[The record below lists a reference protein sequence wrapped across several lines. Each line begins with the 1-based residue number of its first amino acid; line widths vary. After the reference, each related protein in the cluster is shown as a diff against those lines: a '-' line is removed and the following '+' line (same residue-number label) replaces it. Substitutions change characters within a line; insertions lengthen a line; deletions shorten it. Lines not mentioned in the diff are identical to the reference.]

1 MTSTQPTTSLSDLA
15 LPPTVPPSD
24 IVHYGNFVSSEEAD
38 SVLNLLDDISE
49 HDQHDLPD
57 NDEEQVAVGWQVEG
71 YERRRRAQRYSG
83 ALLEKHFGD
92 MMDRVVNS
100 VAAQQQR
107 QWQQEKTAQDV
118 PVVRRPTQL
127 VVEEHQPDSRRS
139 IAAAK
144 SSSDETGGNY
154 SVTTF
159 ESARVCR
166 CPTPSECSC
175 YVARVVL
182 GPLPTTMSLNRP
194 AVRDVECWDLA
205 SPHSAARVDMVPG
218 SLTVKGGE
226 VLREWRSRVDAV
238 QNDNS
243 ASGAGKGSG
252 RSVVLTFRCID
263 EQDDD
268 DIHNM
273 TQESPT
279 TYSTLEDMPPLSDL
293 LTIVVTTSPIKSNPS
308 TELLQKTLETFHHA
322 GPEFAYQCRK
332 VIVCDGCRVL
342 DDDDD
347 NNKAEEEKK
356 DDQQQQQQ
364 QQKRKISR
372 KHSNV
377 KQALRN
383 GIATKGQAERYE
395 EFKAALRKV
404 CEDAN
409 NAADDGNDTEPSP
422 FRNAEVVELSTRHGY
437 GFALRHALRECVH
450 TPYVCVIQ
458 HDRTFMRT
466 TPMKSVVHAM
476 MNDPERIKYVGC
488 SMRSNLM
495 YRDIFLGKYGKVAHQ
510 DLAKLVLR
518 PPELRLD
525 PTQYGPAVPVES
537 IQVYGPHVNNIDKLQ
552 KNLQALAVNYRK
564 SNQNKTSLEGPE
576 GNFETHAQLT
586 LTPTLF
592 WYDNTHI
599 VETAH
604 YRDFVFNEKYR
615 MVARGGF
622 VEDKLSPV
630 ITKNVERLGLK
641 DGHAKFGCYLLDDH
655 SGLFFTGHLD
665 GGAFIT
671 TSERGQMLS
680 NMSK

>member
-1 MTSTQPTTSLSDLA
+1 M
-15 LPPTVPPSD
+15 
-24 IVHYGNFVSSEEAD
+24 
-38 SVLNLLDDISE
+38 SV
-49 HDQHDLPD
+49 
-57 NDEEQVAVGWQVEG
+57 
-71 YERRRRAQRYSG
+71 
-83 ALLEKHFGD
+83 
-92 MMDRVVNS
+92 
-100 VAAQQQR
+100 
-107 QWQQEKTAQDV
+107 
-118 PVVRRPTQL
+118 
-127 VVEEHQPDSRRS
+127 
-139 IAAAK
+139 
-144 SSSDETGGNY
+144 
-154 SVTTF
+154 
-159 ESARVCR
+159 
-166 CPTPSECSC
+166 
-175 YVARVVL
+175 
-182 GPLPTTMSLNRP
+182 
-194 AVRDVECWDLA
+194 
-205 SPHSAARVDMVPG
+205 G
-218 SLTVKGGE
+218 SLTVKSGE
-226 VLREWRSRVDAV
+226 VLREWRGRVDAAAGR
-238 QNDNS
+238 DGT
-243 ASGAGKGSG
+243 ASGGGGSNKGSG

-263 EQDDD
+263 EQDGDD
-268 DIHNM
+268 THNK
-273 TQESPT
+273 TQASPP
-279 TYSTLEDMPPLSDL
+279 TYPTLEDMPPLSDL

-308 TELLQKTLETFHHA
+308 TELLEKTLETFHHA

-342 DDDDD
+342 DDDDETD
-347 NNKAEEEKK
+347 KKNGEEEKK
-356 DDQQQQQQ
+356 DDQQQR

-383 GIATKGQAERYE
+383 GIATKSQAERYE
-395 EFKAALRKV
+395 EFKAALRNV

-409 NAADDGNDTEPSP
+409 NADDDDDDDDDAEPSP
-422 FRNAEVVELSTRHGY
+422 FRNAEVVELPTRHGY

-476 MNDPERIKYVGC
+476 MNNPERIKYVGC
-488 SMRSNLM
+488 SIRSSLM

-518 PPELRLD
+518 PPELQLD
-525 PTQYGPAVPVES
+525 PTLYGPAVPVES

-564 SNQNKTSLEGPE
+564 SNQNKTSTEGPKSSD
-576 GNFETHAQLT
+576 ETHQLT

-630 ITKNVERLGLK
+630 ITKSVERLGLK

-671 TSERGQMLS
+671 TSERGEMLS

>member
-1 MTSTQPTTSLSDLA
+1 MTPL
-15 LPPTVPPSD
+15 LPPTVPSSD
-24 IVHYGNFVSSEEAD
+24 IVQHDGLVSADEAAALLD
-38 SVLNLLDDISE
+38 LLDDISDH
-49 HDQHDLPD
+49 HDADENSGTSNIG
-57 NDEEQVAVGWQVEG
+57 NDDDDANDSTSTGWQAGG
-71 YERRRRAQRYSG
+71 YERRRRVQRYSG
-83 ALLEKHFGD
+83 AALESHFGGL
-92 MMDRVVNS
+92 MDRVVDA
-100 VAAQQQR
+100 VTQQR
-107 QWQQEKTAQDV
+107 QQRQKSAQDV
-118 PVVRRPTQL
+118 SACCRRPTEL
-127 VVEEHQPDSRRS
+127 IVEEHQPDARG
-139 IAAAK
+139 
-144 SSSDETGGNY
+144 SSGGIHP
-154 SVTTF
+154 VTTF
-159 ESARVCR
+159 ESPHLCQ
-166 CPTPSECSC
+166 CPTVAECTC

-182 GPLPTTMSLNRP
+182 GPLPATMHINQPS
-194 AVRDVECWDLA
+194 VRNVECWDLA
-205 SPHSAARVDMVPG
+205 SPDAAGRVDMLPG
-218 SLTVKGGE
+218 SLTIKQGE
-226 VLREWRSRVDAV
+226 VLREWRGRVDAV
-238 QNDNS
+238 PKEE
-243 ASGAGKGSG
+243 GATGNRKGKKGGSNGNGNGNG
-252 RSVVLTFRCID
+252 RSVVLTFRCIQEQEEEIND
-263 EQDDD
+263 EKKQS
-268 DIHNM
+268 IL
-273 TQESPT
+273 QPT
-279 TYSTLEDMPPLSDL
+279 IPTLEDMPPLSDL

-322 GPEFAYQCRK
+322 GPEFAYECRK

-347 NNKAEEEKK
+347 EEATGEEETKK
-356 DDQQQQQQ
+356 NV
-364 QQKRKISR
+364 KKISR
-372 KHSNV
+372 KHANV

-383 GIATKGQAERYE
+383 GIATKGQAGRYE
-395 EFKAALRKV
+395 EFKAALRKA

-409 NAADDGNDTEPSP
+409 NAAATDAPSP
-422 FRNAEVVELSTRHGY
+422 FHNAEVVELPTRHGY
-437 GFALRHALRECVH
+437 GFALRYALRHCVR

-476 MNDPERIKYVGC
+476 MNNPDQIKYVGC
-488 SMRSNLM
+488 SMRSNLI
-495 YRDIFLGKYGKVAHQ
+495 YRDIFLGKYGKAAHR

-525 PTQYGPAVPVES
+525 PTLYGPAVPVES

-564 SNQNKTSLEGPE
+564 SNQNNTSLEGPS
-576 GNFETHAQLT
+576 GTDNDGTHQLT

-622 VEDKLSPV
+622 VEDKLSPI
-630 ITKNVERLGLK
+630 ITRSVERLGLK

-665 GGAFIT
+665 GGTFIT
-671 TSERGQMLS
+671 PSERGQMLS

>member
-1 MTSTQPTTSLSDLA
+1 MTLTSGPRWSDLT
-15 LPPTVPPSD
+15 LPSTVPPSD
-24 IVHYGNFVSSEEAD
+24 IVQHNDFVSSQEAE
-38 SVLNLLDDISE
+38 SLLNLLDDIS
-49 HDQHDLPD
+49 DTRTGSDHDLPD
-57 NDEEQVAVGWQVEG
+57 NFEEQEQVVVGWQVEG
-71 YERRRRAQRYSG
+71 YERRRRVQRYSG
-83 ALLEKHFGD
+83 ALLQRHFGAVI
-92 MMDRVVNS
+92 DRVVES
-100 VAAQQQR
+100 IQR
-107 QWQQEKTAQDV
+107 QKSAQDATA
-118 PVVRRPTQL
+118 VVRRPTQL
-127 VVEEHQPDSRRS
+127 IVEEHQPDGRRS
-139 IAAAK
+139 IVTK
-144 SSSDETGGNY
+144 SSSSPSSSDETGGNY

-159 ESARVCR
+159 ESPRSCCCSTA
-166 CPTPSECSC
+166 SECSC
-175 YVARVVL
+175 YVAQVVL
-182 GPLPTTMSLNRP
+182 GPLPTTLSINKP

-205 SPHSAARVDMVPG
+205 SPNSAARVDMSVG
-218 SLTVKGGE
+218 SLTIKSGE
-226 VLREWRSRVDAV
+226 VLREWRGRVDANAV
-238 QNDNS
+238 QDGNA
-243 ASGAGKGSG
+243 ASGGKKRGSG

-263 EQDDD
+263 EQYGKD
-268 DIHNM
+268 NGENKQQ
-273 TQESPT
+273 TQPA
-279 TYSTLEDMPPLSDL
+279 YPTLEDMPPLSDL

-308 TELLQKTLETFHHA
+308 TELLEKTLETFHHA

-342 DDDDD
+342 DDNDD
-347 NNKAEEEKK
+347 NDEKKGEEKK
-356 DDQQQQQQ
+356 DDQ

-383 GIATKGQAERYE
+383 GIATKSQAERYE

-409 NAADDGNDTEPSP
+409 NVDDNDAQPSP
-422 FRNAEVVELSTRHGY
+422 FRNAEVVELPTRHGY

-476 MNDPERIKYVGC
+476 MNNPEQIKYVGC

-510 DLAKLVLR
+510 DLVKLVLR

-525 PTQYGPAVPVES
+525 STQYGPAVPVES

-552 KNLQALAVNYRK
+552 KNLQALAINYRK
-564 SNQNKTSLEGPE
+564 SNQNKTSLEGQE
-576 GNFETHAQLT
+576 GNDETHQLT

-599 VETAH
+599 VETVH

-630 ITKNVERLGLK
+630 ITKSVERLGLK
-641 DGHAKFGCYLLDDH
+641 EGHAKFGCFLLDDH

-680 NMSK
+680 NITK

>member
-1 MTSTQPTTSLSDLA
+1 MTTTTTQPTSRSDLM
-15 LPPTVPPSD
+15 LPSTVPSSD
-24 IVHYGNFVSSEEAD
+24 IVQRSDFVSSEEAE
-38 SVLNLLDDISE
+38 VLLNLLDDIS
-49 HDQHDLPD
+49 D
-57 NDEEQVAVGWQVEG
+57 NDHEDDGEQDQGQDQVAVWWQVEG
-71 YERRRRAQRYSG
+71 YERRRRVQRYSG
-83 ALLEKHFGD
+83 ALLEKHFGH
-92 MMDRVVNS
+92 MMDRVVDS
-100 VAAQQQR
+100 IQGEQSAQH
-107 QWQQEKTAQDV
+107 
-118 PVVRRPTQL
+118 VRRPTQL
-127 VVEEHQPDSRRS
+127 IVEELQPDGR
-139 IAAAK
+139 AAAK
-144 SSSDETGGNY
+144 ASSDEAGGNY

-166 CPTPSECSC
+166 CPSPSECSC

-182 GPLPTTMSLNRP
+182 GPLPTTLGINKP
-194 AVRDVECWDLA
+194 AVRDVECWDLT
-205 SPHSAARVDMVPG
+205 SPHSAARVDMDVG
-218 SLTVKGGE
+218 SLTVRSGE
-226 VLREWRSRVDAV
+226 VLREWRGRVDATAG
-238 QNDNS
+238 QDGS
-243 ASGAGKGSG
+243 ASGGGSKKQGSG

-263 EQDDD
+263 EQDDSSD
-268 DIHNM
+268 NSNR
-273 TQESPT
+273 QAPPPT
-279 TYSTLEDMPPLSDL
+279 YPTLEDMPPLSDL

-308 TELLQKTLETFHHA
+308 TELLEKTLETFHHA

-342 DDDDD
+342 DDDD
-347 NNKAEEEKK
+347 KSVEEKK
-356 DDQQQQQQ
+356 DDQQQ

-383 GIATKGQAERYE
+383 GIATKSQAERYE

-409 NAADDGNDTEPSP
+409 STDGDNTQLSP
-422 FRNAEVVELSTRHGY
+422 FCNAEVVELPTRHGY

-476 MNDPERIKYVGC
+476 LNNPERIKYVGC

-518 PPELRLD
+518 PSELRLD
-525 PTQYGPAVPVES
+525 STQYGPAVPVES

-552 KNLQALAVNYRK
+552 KNLQALAINYRK
-564 SNQNKTSLEGPE
+564 SNQNKTSTEGPKSSD
-576 GNFETHAQLT
+576 ETHQLT

-604 YRDFVFNEKYR
+604 CRDFIF
-615 MVARGGF
+615 
-622 VEDKLSPV
+622 D
-630 ITKNVERLGLK
+630 
-641 DGHAKFGCYLLDDH
+641 AKVSCL
-655 SGLFFTGHLD
+655 
-665 GGAFIT
+665 
-671 TSERGQMLS
+671 
-680 NMSK
+680 